1 MHRMYENED
10 IVVFW
15 DSEKCFHAMQCV
27 HGSPST
33 FKPGSKPWINLNNAK
48 TQEIW
53 QTISK
58 CPSGALTCMYRNNV
72 DVTLD
77 LENNRSIAVLD
88 GKQIGECCYQQ
99 TDSGWNI
106 CHTVVSPDYQGK
118 GIAKRLVYKVLEEA
132 ERNNIKVESTCSYA
146 DKLLDK

>member
-15 DSEKCFHAMQCV
+15 DSEKCFHAKQCIQ
-27 HGSPST
+27 GSPST
-33 FKPGSKPWINLNNAK
+33 FKPGSKPWINLNNAE

-58 CPSGALTCMYRNNV
+58 CPSGALTCEYRNSV

-77 LENNRSIAVLD
+77 LENNRSIATFD

-99 TDSGWNI
+99 TDNGWDI
-106 CHTVVSPDYQGK
+106 YHTGVSPDYQGK
-118 GIAKRLVYKVLEEA
+118 GIATRLVYKVLEEA
-132 ERNNIKVESTCSYA
+132 ERKNIKVEATCSYA
-146 DKLLDK
+146 KQLLEK